1 MIPPFYRVQFPLPE
15 TGGILFVA
23 PSYTPGDVWYEGN
36 GKTEIYQLKDVR
48 LRPSGLDIAHTEFL
62 FHFQRTPK
70 LLLVVIEDA
79 RARDLEQ
86 WLKLVGV
93 TVTRE
98 CKTYT
103 TCPRKFTNPIGQKS
117 YTPAGVVDDEDP
129 VAECPECYGT
139 GFHKGFGAPCSKGCK

>member
-15 TGGILFVA
+15 TGGILFMA
-23 PSYTPGDVWYEGN
+23 PSYTPGDVWYEGK

-48 LRPSGLDIAHTEFL
+48 FRASGLNIAHTEFL
-62 FHFQRTPK
+62 FHFQNTPK
-70 LLLVVIEDA
+70 LLLVVIEDI
-79 RARDLEQ
+79 RARDLES
-86 WLKLVGV
+86 WLKQVGV
-93 TVTRE
+93 KVASD

-103 TCPRKFTNPIGQKS
+103 ACPRKFTNPICQTT
-117 YTPAGVVDDEDP
+117 YTPAGVVPDDE